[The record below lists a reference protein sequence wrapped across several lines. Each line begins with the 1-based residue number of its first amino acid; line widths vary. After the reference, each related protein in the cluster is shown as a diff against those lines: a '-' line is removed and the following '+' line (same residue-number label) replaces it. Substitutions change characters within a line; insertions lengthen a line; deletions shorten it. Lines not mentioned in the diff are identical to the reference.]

1 MHPDAPFTALLVITL
16 LALLVPVLVS
26 RLPGIRLPIVVGEIL
41 AGMVVGQSGLHLIE
55 PSATLQFLQ
64 EFGFVFLMFL
74 SGLELD
80 VQALF
85 LSRART
91 SDRPRWQQPLPLA
104 LLSFSLTV
112 LLAVGIGVGL
122 VELGL
127 ARNELLMGLILSTTS
142 LGLLC
147 RCSRSAV

>member
-1 MHPDAPFTALLVITL
+1 MHPDGPFTALLVITL

-41 AGMVVGQSGLHLIE
+41 AGIVVGRSGLQLIA

-85 LSRART
+85 LPHHQVEGVHFGQGAFARHPQQYYERQICQNTDNGCPHQSRPALKEH
-91 SDRPRWQQPLPLA
+91 LPKIEFHA
-104 LLSFSLTV
+104 EKLLIMPT
-112 LLAVGIGVGL
+112 
-122 VELGL
+122 
-127 ARNELLMGLILSTTS
+127 
-142 LGLLC
+142 
-147 RCSRSAV
+147 